1 MEEVEPYDRSM
12 SPAPIDI
19 NKLRGEEREAD
30 IISIAEDRRNI
41 VSRSGLLARPNF
53 LTFSRFSNVVPS
65 LQHAMSLNPRSS
77 LLKFKL

>member
-12 SPAPIDI
+12 SPVPIDT

-41 VSRSGLLARPNF
+41 VSRSGLLAR
-53 LTFSRFSNVVPS
+53 
-65 LQHAMSLNPRSS
+65 
-77 LLKFKL
+77 LKISYV